1 MISLSDSIKDI
12 QEVNQK
18 QHCDLGRIGTLH
30 NITFRFEESVCIFVI
45 CMANEQTGHLI
56 DSDYHRPLKTA
67 TLESQARYWSLRNYY
82 VRSFL
87 DRLRVVSVRKFANDK
102 LIEYI

>member
-30 NITFRFEESVCIFVI
+30 NIIFRFEESVCIFVI
-45 CMANEQTGHLI
+45 CNMYVIYNEQTGHLI
-56 DSDYHRPLKTA
+56 DSDYHRPLKAA
-67 TLESQARYWSLRNYY
+67 TLESQARYWSLRKY
-82 VRSFL
+82 
-87 DRLRVVSVRKFANDK
+87 
-102 LIEYI
+102 